1 MIIVLSPLMQQQII
15 DFLEAQSD
23 PSFKFEKKKGIELYF
38 TTDAADAEAAADIAK
53 QRIKSQPTFS
63 PLLIKVRT
71 EEYL

>member
-15 DFLEAQSD
+15 DFLEKQSA
-23 PSFKFEKKKGIELYF
+23 PAFHFEKKKGIELYF
-38 TTDAADAEAAADIAK
+38 TTDAQDTAAAAATAK
-53 QRIKSQPTFS
+53 QRIKAEPTFA